1 MTHTGNGIEPVE
13 YTGAY
18 IACPECDL
26 LQQEVRLPLR
36 GVALCQR
43 CKSELYH
50 NTPHGLD
57 RTLAFALCGLVL
69 FLMANFFPLLD
80 LVLNG
85 TDNSSTLYGA
95 VLALYREDLLPLAG
109 LVFFTTILVPGL
121 ELASYLYLL
130 LPLRFGRRAPGFK
143 TVFRMLQTLHPWGMI
158 EVLML
163 GVLVAVVKLAAVATV
178 TPGIALW
185 SAAALMIMFSALAQS
200 FNPRDVWAFVDRADR
215 RPA

>member
-1 MTHTGNGIEPVE
+1 MIRTGSGVQTGEA
-13 YTGAY
+13 TGAF

-26 LQQEVRLPLR
+26 LQREVRLPPR

-50 NTPHGLD
+50 HTPHALD
-57 RTLAFALCGLVL
+57 RTLAFAMCGLIL
-69 FLMANFFPLLD
+69 YLLANFFPLLD

-85 TDNSSTLYGA
+85 SDNSSTLYGA
-95 VLALYREDLLPLAG
+95 VLALYHEDLLPLAA

-121 ELASYLYLL
+121 EIVCYLYLL

-143 TVFRMLQTLHPWGMI
+143 LVFRLVQTLRPWGMI

-185 SAAALMIMFSALAQS
+185 SAAALMVMFSALAQS
-200 FNPRDVWAFVDRADR
+200 FNPRDVWALAEPE
-215 RPA
+215 RPGQA

>member
-1 MTHTGNGIEPVE
+1 M
-13 YTGAY
+13 
-18 IACPECDL
+18 
-26 LQQEVRLPLR
+26 QQEVRLPER
-36 GVALCQR
+36 GVALCRR

-50 NTPHGLD
+50 HTPHGLD
-57 RTLAFALCGLVL
+57 RTLAFAMCGFILYL
-69 FLMANFFPLLD
+69 LANFFPLLD

-95 VLALYREDLLPLAG
+95 VLTLYREDLIPLAI

-121 ELASYLYLL
+121 ELLSYLYLL
-130 LPLRFGRRAPGFK
+130 LPLRFGRRPPGFN
-143 TVFRMLQTLHPWGMI
+143 TVFRLVQTLHPWGMI

-185 SAAALMIMFSALAQS
+185 SAAGLMVMFSAVAQS
-200 FNPRDVWAFVDRADR
+200 FNPRDVWVHVEAYT
-215 RPA
+215 

>member
-1 MTHTGNGIEPVE
+1 MTSTGSGVQAGEA
-13 YTGAY
+13 TGAY

-26 LQQEVRLPLR
+26 LQAEVRLPPR

-57 RTLAFALCGLVL
+57 RTLAFAMCGLIL
-69 FLMANFFPLLD
+69 YLLANFFPLLG
-80 LVLNG
+80 LQLNG
-85 TDNSSTLYGA
+85 TDNTSTLYGA
-95 VLALYREDLLPLAG
+95 VLALFHEDLPPLAI
-109 LVFFTTILVPGL
+109 LVFVTTILVPGL
-121 ELASYLYLL
+121 EIACYLYLL

-143 TVFRMLQTLHPWGMI
+143 TVFRMVQTLHPWGMI

-178 TPGIALW
+178 MPGIALW
-185 SAAALMIMFSALAQS
+185 SAAGLMVMFSALAQS
-200 FNPRDVWAFVDRADR
+200 FNPREVWAHVDYAGVQ
-215 RPA
+215 P